1 MNNQIYAVFLD
12 IDGTLMSR
20 GQIHPKNIENIAVA
34 RRLGHKVFINT
45 GRSYA
50 CIPYQLLEKLQLDG
64 VVAGIGSYVR
74 FGDQIIKN
82 VIIPQALL
90 QNMTDYFLKTK
101 IPCIFEGEEKMLYM
115 QMDGLKNLEGELIID
130 AQHNFTNDH
139 NNVRITKVT
148 MIGQLSEADIQFL
161 ESDFTIFQH
170 EDYAE
175 IAVKGCSKAGG
186 MQLML
191 NHIALG
197 RENSIAMGDS
207 ANDLD
212 MLAWAGISIA
222 MANASDEVK
231 AICDHV
237 TDAADQAGVAAA
249 LEKFVF

>member
-20 GQIHPKNIENIAVA
+20 GQIPRQNIEVIAAV

-50 CIPYQLLEKLQLDG
+50 CIPYQLLEKLPLDG

-82 VIIPQALL
+82 IIIPQPLL

-101 IPCIFEGEEKMLYM
+101 MPCVFEGEEKMLYM
-115 QMDGLKNLEGELIID
+115 QMDGLKNLQGELIID
-130 AQHNFTNDH
+130 ALHNFSHDYRD
-139 NNVRITKVT
+139 VRITKVT
-148 MIGQLSEADIQFL
+148 MIGQLSEEDIQFL
-161 ESDFTIFQH
+161 EDDFTIFQH

-175 IAVKGCSKAGG
+175 IAIKGCSKASG
-186 MQLML
+186 MQLIL
-191 NHIALG
+191 DHLALG
-197 RENSIAMGDS
+197 RENCIAMGDS

-237 TDAADQAGVAAA
+237 TAAADQAGVAAA
-249 LEKFVF
+249 LEKYVL